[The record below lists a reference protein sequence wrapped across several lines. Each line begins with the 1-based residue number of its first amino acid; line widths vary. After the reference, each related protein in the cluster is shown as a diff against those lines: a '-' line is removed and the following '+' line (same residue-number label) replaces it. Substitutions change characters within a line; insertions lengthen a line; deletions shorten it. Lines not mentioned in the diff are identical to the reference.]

1 MIAQKEQDAP
11 PTYVLLH
18 YTLHCSQLFPYH
30 ATLKSLGPLDS
41 GVQCVSGSAMRM
53 LMIGLL
59 ALLRCHD
66 LGDDVNPSS
75 G

>member
-1 MIAQKEQDAP
+1 MELIALDPHLAAVALLFAHLSFALP
-11 PTYVLLH
+11 PL
-18 YTLHCSQLFPYH
+18 
-30 ATLKSLGPLDS
+30 
-41 GVQCVSGSAMRM
+41 RM
-53 LMIGLL
+53 LKIGLL